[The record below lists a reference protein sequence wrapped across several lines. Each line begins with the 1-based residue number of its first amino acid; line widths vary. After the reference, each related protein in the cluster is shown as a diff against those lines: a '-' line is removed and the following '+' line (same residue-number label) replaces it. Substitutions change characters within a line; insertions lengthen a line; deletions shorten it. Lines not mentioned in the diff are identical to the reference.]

1 MFLKAWKHKKIA
13 DAVLARVQ
21 PDLVII
27 SRLVGGS
34 PETFVSDKYVLGYF
48 CISVGIATRQVSKKT
63 LSILEQGQILMLV
76 MDHMFKPR
84 PPDHAVLGSLLN
96 GTPKDMEFQKGATA
110 ALKIQSTL
118 AGYPD
123 FQNDPDVL
131 AARDAVK
138 RIGGSPDFIAP
149 R

>member
-1 MFLKAWKHKKIA
+1 
-13 DAVLARVQ
+13 
-21 PDLVII
+21 
-27 SRLVGGS
+27 
-34 PETFVSDKYVLGYF
+34 
-48 CISVGIATRQVSKKT
+48 
-63 LSILEQGQILMLV
+63 

-149 R
+149 RADENSNVAAELLRALLYQHVIDHHKTK